1 MTGYGVYAKTVN
13 GMIVSVP
20 LDVRDNQRLYAT
32 NDRSFT
38 VVRPDGRTG
47 RAKLAPEL
55 YGLFTT
61 GTGDMIVRMI

>member
-1 MTGYGVYAKTVN
+1 MTGYGVYAKTVS

-20 LDVRDNQRLYAT
+20 LTVRDNQRIYADH
-32 NDRSFT
+32 DRSFT
-38 VVRPDGRTG
+38 VIRSDGRTG

-55 YGLFTT
+55 YGLFTA